1 MVLKKMFFVAFCIM
15 TFQLS
20 AQDIY
25 EIVSDNSF
33 KVSSIR
39 YDKNDVS
46 IKKQL
51 IHCSGAENYAGG
63 TNQLVRVLCLCRV
76 HVLLLCTGGIS
87 AGLTGGLVPQVG
99 NALSAMVKRHRID
112 GVTAV
117 RIYREFQR
125 IPVRLLEVDI
135 EKAVQIAAEENH
147 YAYDAYYVA
156 CALDARLPLYS
167 LDVGMIEIARK
178 RGIVCW

>member
-1 MVLKKMFFVAFCIM
+1 M
-15 TFQLS
+15 
-20 AQDIY
+20 DIL
-25 EIVSDNSF
+25 I
-33 KVSSIR
+33 
-39 YDKNDVS
+39 DVS
-46 IKKQL
+46 CILAVLAQEGQRDE
-51 IHCSGAENYAGG
+51 IIERTRG
-63 TNQLVRVLCLCRV
+63 THLVSAACL
-76 HVLLLCTGGIS
+76 
-87 AGLTGGLVPQVG
+87 PYEVG

-112 GVTAV
+112 GLMAA

-156 CALDARLPLYS
+156 CALDAKLPLYS